1 MQKNV
6 KPKCVKLA
14 KRENIMFEKVQIT
27 KIEENQVEVVPLIT
41 DACINCNKGSCGKR
55 GTPFYVVNPKQVN
68 IKIGDIVLLKNSLAF
83 QLFQAIFSLCLPVLA
98 AIVGYLIMPEKESLQ
113 ALGILLGFGI
123 TAAIVTIASRFLP
136 PVKSQIDRVL

>member
-55 GTPFYVVNPKQVN
+55 GTPFYVVNPKKVE
-68 IKIGDIVLLKNSLAF
+68 IKVGDVVSLKNSLGY
-83 QLFQAIFSLCLPVLA
+83 QIFQAMFSLCLPVLA

-113 ALGILLGFGI
+113 VLGILLCPS
-123 TAAIVTIASRFLP
+123 A
-136 PVKSQIDRVL
+136 

>member
-1 MQKNV
+1 
-6 KPKCVKLA
+6 
-14 KRENIMFEKVQIT
+14 MFEKVQIT

-41 DACINCNKGSCGKR
+41 DACIKCNKGSCGKR
-55 GTPFYVVNPKQVN
+55 GTPFYVVNPKKVE
-68 IKIGDIVLLKNSLAF
+68 IKVGDVVSLKNSLGY
-83 QLFQAIFSLCLPVLA
+83 QIFQAMFSLCLPVLA

-136 PVKSQIDRVL
+136 PVKSQIEKVL